1 MIVVFQLVTKSP
13 AGTHRRLF
21 LQSSAVYIIR
31 EPIATCVSTIAV
43 NPVTPIARVAKEL
56 TIPAFSQ
63 VVEEVSE
70 AVSLLFIIFY
80 SI

>member
-1 MIVVFQLVTKSP
+1 VTKSL
-13 AGTHRRLF
+13 AGTNRELF